1 MFQISRQIS
10 HLVLQRL
17 QHLNAL
23 LLRLPELRQLGR
35 RRRVLLRR
43 GGGGRRVGPR
53 QLIPQ
58 LRDLLVEARQ
68 VRPVVQDLEESI
80 RGKLQIQVQVQI
92 QIHIQV
98 QVKFHLSSF

>member
-17 QHLNAL
+17 QHLYPL
-23 LLRLPELRQLGR
+23 LLGLPQLRQLGR
-35 RRRVLLRR
+35 RGRVLLRR
-43 GGGGRRVGPR
+43 RRCGRRVGPR

-68 VRPVVQDLEESI
+68 VRPVVQDLEGNSNENI
-80 RGKLQIQVQVQI
+80 HRGRSTDHATAVRRI
-92 QIHIQV
+92 
-98 QVKFHLSSF
+98 